1 MTSDPTHRLQEIGL
15 ETAQRL
21 IDYDSY
27 GKSASRAIAAMKRR
41 YPGLDREQYAG
52 VLSDS
57 IAVHKAAIEFV
68 EANAP
73 AFWNCYEQD
82 SRGLNIG
89 PIAAGF
95 IESHPA
101 FSPESLT
108 GTLQFVFYL
117 HHLR

>member
-1 MTSDPTHRLQEIGL
+1 MTSDPSHRLQEIGL

-27 GKSASRAIAAMKRR
+27 GKSESRAIAAMRR
-41 YPGLDREQYAG
+41 RHPGLDREQYAQ
-52 VLSDS
+52 VLADS

-68 EANAP
+68 AANAQ
-73 AFWNCYEQD
+73 AFWNGYEQEAQ
-82 SRGLNIG
+82 RLNIE

-95 IESHPA
+95 IESHPS
-101 FSPESLT
+101 FPPDLLV

-117 HHLR
+117 YHLR